1 MGEKGWKIS
10 TTNEK
15 AREPV
20 KSQTFC
26 CVVCFVHF
34 LGEKRNFLAGRGL
47 CFVSCSFLLLVLVL
61 VLFQGSHVQLGLAC
75 VCILERCWCSRS
87 LFLLGLGR
95 FSLYRDTRSLWRSL
109 NTRGG
114 CFCERK
120 SKSTNSKARHF
131 RASIWGYR
139 DGRIWQH
146 LHTLPRYVDIS
157 VLCNTS
163 QCEDGHV

>member
-1 MGEKGWKIS
+1 MGERSKIRKNINDERKS
-10 TTNEK
+10 PR
-15 AREPV
+15 AREI
-20 KSQTFC
+20 SNLLLC
-26 CVVCFVHF
+26 CVLCALFGRKKEF
-34 LGEKRNFLAGRGL
+34 SAGRGL

-114 CFCERK
+114 CFRERK
-120 SKSTNSKARHF
+120 SKSTNSKARRF
-131 RASIWGYR
+131 RASI
-139 DGRIWQH
+139 
-146 LHTLPRYVDIS
+146 
-157 VLCNTS
+157 
-163 QCEDGHV
+163 

>member
-1 MGEKGWKIS
+1 MCAFSARAARDELIKWWINLEKWGKKVVKIRKNINDERKS
-10 TTNEK
+10 PQ
-15 AREPV
+15 RE
-20 KSQTFC
+20 SEISNLLLC
-26 CVVCFVHF
+26 CVHF
-34 LGEKRNFLAGRGL
+34 LGEKRSSLLAEAL

-114 CFCERK
+114 CFRERK
-120 SKSTNSKARHF
+120 SKSTNSKARRF
-131 RASIWGYR
+131 RASI
-139 DGRIWQH
+139 
-146 LHTLPRYVDIS
+146 
-157 VLCNTS
+157 
-163 QCEDGHV
+163 

>member
-1 MGEKGWKIS
+1 MCAFSARAARDELIKWWINLNLEKWGKKV
-10 TTNEK
+10 EK
-15 AREPV
+15 YQRRTKKPA

-26 CVVCFVHF
+26 CVVCCVHF
-34 LGEKRNFLAGRGL
+34 LGEKRNFLLHGRGL

-120 SKSTNSKARHF
+120 SKSTNSKARRF
-131 RASIWGYR
+131 RASI
-139 DGRIWQH
+139 
-146 LHTLPRYVDIS
+146 
-157 VLCNTS
+157 
-163 QCEDGHV
+163 